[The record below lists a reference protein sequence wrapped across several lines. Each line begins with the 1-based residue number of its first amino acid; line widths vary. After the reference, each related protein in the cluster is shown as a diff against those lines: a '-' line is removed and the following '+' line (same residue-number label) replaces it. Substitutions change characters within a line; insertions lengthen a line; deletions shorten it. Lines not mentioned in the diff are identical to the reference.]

1 MAGDDTTTSM
11 AARGGILQGPRP
23 VGALVP
29 AITRPTFRKHSPAV
43 AQIMADWPL
52 IVGSKIASM
61 TTPRSLQRGTLT
73 IGCAGPV
80 AMELHYVGVELINR
94 INAHVGGEPVHSLRF
109 TQAGMPP
116 RPSAPHSPPPA
127 PPPEVVAKAEQAVA
141 DFPEGELRSALASL
155 GRVVLG
161 RDRSKL
167 TRAARRPRT

>member
-1 MAGDDTTTSM
+1 MT
-11 AARGGILQGPRP
+11 ARGGILQGPRP

-29 AITRPTFRKHSPAV
+29 AITRPTFRRHSPAV
-43 AQIMADWPL
+43 AQIMTDWAV
-52 IVGSKIASM
+52 IVGPKIASM

-73 IGCAGPV
+73 ISCAGPV

-94 INAHVGGEPVHSLRF
+94 INAHVGGQQVHSLRF

-116 RPSAPHSPPPA
+116 RTSPAHLPPPSPPPEA
-127 PPPEVVAKAEQAVA
+127 IAKAEKAVA

-161 RDRSKL
+161 RTMRS
-167 TRAARRPRT
+167 TRRPGSS

>member
-23 VGALVP
+23 VGALLP

-43 AQIMADWPL
+43 AQILADWPV
-52 IVGSKIASM
+52 IVGPKIAAM

-94 INAHVGGEPVHSLRF
+94 INAHVGGQPVHSLRF

-116 RPSAPHSPPPA
+116 RPPAAHAPA
-127 PPPEVVAKAEQAVA
+127 PAPSAETVAAVERAVA
-141 DFPEGELRSALASL
+141 DLPVGELRAALASL
-155 GRVVLG
+155 GHVVLG
-161 RDRSKL
+161 RKRS
-167 TRAARRPRT
+167 TRRVRSS